1 MSECSCPLELELVI
15 ESRDGAEALL
25 ASEERDSFTHLFSA
39 QDATDHFKN
48 QNLVV
53 PEGWEASKAEK
64 HAWVFD
70 DVDRRMEEYKAVEP
84 RQVKE
89 MIAAFEN
96 VKKDLEAGKRCK
108 ALINCYAGISRS
120 TAMAYVL
127 LCVVLGP
134 GKEKE
139 AIKRVHEVRE
149 IAFPNG
155 LIIKYADELMDRK
168 GAMAAVAE
176 QFRDDIIRRE
186 RRGGYGW

>member
-1 MSECSCPLELELVI
+1 VELDLVI
-15 ESRDGAEALL
+15 ESREGAEDIL

-53 PEGWEASKAEK
+53 PAGWNDAKAEK

-70 DVDRRMEEYKAVEP
+70 DIDRKMDEYKAVDP
-84 RQVKE
+84 RQVAD
-89 MIAAFEN
+89 MIKAFEG
-96 VKKDLEAGKRCK
+96 VKKDLDAGKRCK
-108 ALINCYAGISRS
+108 VLVNCYAGISRS

-139 AIKRVHEVRE
+139 AMRRVHEVRD

-155 LIIKYADELMDRK
+155 LVIQHADELLDRK
-168 GAMAAVAE
+168 GVMSDVAE
-176 QFRDDIIRRE
+176 RFRDMILRRDSG
-186 RRGGYGW
+186 RYGW